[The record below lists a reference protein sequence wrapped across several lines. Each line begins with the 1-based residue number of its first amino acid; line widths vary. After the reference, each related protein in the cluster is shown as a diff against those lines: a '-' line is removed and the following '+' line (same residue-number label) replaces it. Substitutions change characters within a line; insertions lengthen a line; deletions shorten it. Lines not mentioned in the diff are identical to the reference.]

1 MTAPF
6 IGALQAD
13 LRFRAAPLELRG
25 VYRML
30 TDYQDAAGDVAAPGL
45 SGVEACAIALGCAPG
60 EAAPLLQRLQGLGLL
75 QVEPARVRLLVG
87 SPRGSR
93 GGMSD
98 AERKRLQ
105 RSRSVTGRVT
115 GNVTDGVTDSVTG
128 QAAVNASDS
137 SIGHG
142 PVTGAVTV
150 ESRVDVTACVT
161 GQVTAPVVTSNENTA
176 IPVVSA
182 STANIAAPV
191 AEAPGGSPSGLPSS
205 LPHTP
210 SLTPLPTS
218 PSDHAVP
225 GGSASPGDPANP
237 APPSETTRKPPRPDT
252 DEPLP
257 GTPAAEALGA
267 LRSTRLL
274 LPIVVRPCELAET
287 ITAGA
292 FPALDVPREI
302 AAAEAWLVGNPANAK
317 RNGARYLINWLKQ
330 AQERAPRV
338 DPRQSGEFTRPGP
351 RPAPEADPG
360 AAIRDAAW
368 AEWERKMRAAGKE
381 IPR

>member
-1 MTAPF
+1 MAYDWRDALRRKLPRDPAF
-6 IGALQAD
+6 GALPLLARLFFLSVLDEVDAD
-13 LRFRAAPLELRG
+13 GWLR
-25 VYRML
+25 V
-30 TDYQDAAGDVAAPGL
+30 
-45 SGVEACAIALGCAPG
+45 G
-60 EAAPLLQRLQGLGLL
+60 EAAPADALAFMLGAHAGERRMIRGWFALYVGAGLL
-75 QVEPARVRLLVG
+75 RVEGARVCLRPVAG
-87 SPRGSR
+87 ETNPTN
-93 GGMSD
+93 
-98 AERKRLQ
+98 E
-105 RSRSVTGRVT
+105 T
-115 GNVTDGVTDSVTG
+115 
-128 QAAVNASDS
+128 S
-137 SIGHG
+137 S
-142 PVTGAVTV
+142 TNRTN
-150 ESRVDVTACVT
+150 ETNSTSSDVTPRNSTTDTSSPADVPAAT
-161 GQVTAPVVTSNENTA
+161 NETNSTNPVVTPRNDTDGTSKVCA
-176 IPVVSA
+176 
-182 STANIAAPV
+182 V

-210 SLTPLPTS
+210 SLTPLPAS

-225 GGSASPGDPANP
+225 GGSASPGEPTSP
-237 APPSETTRKPPRPDT
+237 APSSETTRKPPRPDT

-257 GTPAAEALGA
+257 GTPAAGALDA